1 MIVQHR
7 IAEPQKAEPQKIEDS
22 REAVLAKIFEDG
34 TKAGL
39 TIAIKHLEQ
48 IRDQMSVAEV
58 LKEAQDED

>member
-7 IAEPQKAEPQKIEDS
+7 IAEPQKIEDS

-39 TIAIKHLEQ
+39 TIAIKQLEQ
-48 IRDQMSVAEV
+48 IRDQMSVEEI

>member
-7 IAEPQKAEPQKIEDS
+7 IAEPQKTEPQKIEDS
-22 REAVLAKIFEDG
+22 WDAVLAKIFEDG

-39 TIAIKHLEQ
+39 TIAIKQLEQ
-48 IRDQMSVAEV
+48 IRDQMSVEEV

>member
-39 TIAIKHLEQ
+39 TIAIKQLEQ

-58 LKEAQDED
+58 LKEAQDES